1 MNNLLIFFA
10 LPVATI
16 LLAIVFQKILRN
28 PILVGILAFA
38 IYLIVTYA
46 AFDSDFLIFA
56 IAYTLLAYLTAV
68 LTSIICR
75 ILNRVLGTNS
85 NGFNCDNDNSNSGCD
100 CGCNNRSIEIETYSP
115 QLVQGNEANVNDRQ
129 ANNNYSN
136 NCLRYGRR

>member
-1 MNNLLIFFA
+1 MDNLLIFFA

-38 IYLIVTYA
+38 IYLIVTYT

-68 LTSIICR
+68 LTSLICR
-75 ILNRVLGTNS
+75 ILRRVLGINS
-85 NGFNCDNDNSNSGCD
+85 CNNEDDENNCESN
-100 CGCNNRSIEIETYSP
+100 CGCSNRSIEIETYSP

-129 ANNNYSN
+129 VNNNYSN

>member
-28 PILVGILAFA
+28 SILVGILAFA

-46 AFDSDFLIFA
+46 AFDSDFLIFS
-56 IAYTLLAYLTAV
+56 IVYTLLAYLTAV

-75 ILNRVLGTNS
+75 ILRRVLGVN
-85 NGFNCDNDNSNSGCD
+85 
-100 CGCNNRSIEIETYSP
+100 GCNNEDDENNCNCGCTNRSVEIETYSP
-115 QLVQGNEANVNDRQ
+115 QLMQGNSTNFDTRQ
-129 ANNNYSN
+129 MNNNYSN